1 MKVYLMSE
9 MYGGIIKAFEIERTA
24 NDIEH
29 VLKCK
34 FETHTLL
41 PSDTDIITRKALEV
55 ISGKWG
61 NGNDRKTA
69 LTRAGYDYNAI
80 QNRVNEL
87 ITNDNRKGIIDVIY
101 NPPAT
106 IVKWQDGTKTV
117 VKCNEG
123 DEYDWEKGL
132 ALCVMK
138 KVYGNTGRYNDIFK
152 KYAPKPKEKDTM
164 TMEEYFGELRKAIA
178 DALMALET
186 GTKEEKE
193 GTENGNN

>member
-9 MYGGIIKAFEIERTA
+9 MYGGIIKAFEIERNA

-29 VLKCK
+29 ALKRN
-34 FETHTLL
+34 FETKTLL
-41 PSDTDIITRKALEV
+41 PSDTDIVTRKAIEV
-55 ISGKWG
+55 LAGKWG

-69 LTRAGYDYNAI
+69 LTRAGYDYNVI
-80 QNRVNEL
+80 QNRVNQL
-87 ITNDNRKGIIDVIY
+87 IVNDTRFNIQDVIY

-117 VKCNEG
+117 VKCSEN

-152 KYAPKPKEKDTM
+152 KYAPETDDSDW
-164 TMEEYFGELRKAIA
+164 MEALRNIQNVLNSILGPA
-178 DALMALET
+178 E
-186 GTKEEKE
+186 TKEETEKE
-193 GTENGNN
+193 GQENGKN